1 MRFGYA
7 RVSTDDQ
14 NLDRQRIALGREAC
28 AEVIEE
34 KKSGITARHR
44 LDALLGR
51 LKVGDELIVTEL
63 DRLGRST
70 GEVIMMMDD
79 LTKRGAI
86 LRVLSMPSLDIRSD
100 DGRLIADIMASFAA
114 HERRRTRRRQEQGIA
129 AAKAAGR
136 HLGRRPKMN
145 GQQIE
150 EARARLKADEPVPVV
165 ARAYGVCAKT
175 LRDTMKRTG
184 FGNRPESRV
193 DLGS

>member
-1 MRFGYA
+1 MRYGYA
-7 RVSTDDQ
+7 RVSNDDQ
-14 NLDRQRIALGREAC
+14 NLDRQRIALAREGC
-28 AEVIEE
+28 AETVEE
-34 KKSGITARHR
+34 KKSGVTVRHR
-44 LDALLGR
+44 LDALLTR
-51 LKVGDELIVTEL
+51 LTAGDELVVTEL

-79 LTKRGAI
+79 LTKRGAL

-145 GQQIE
+145 GQQIA
-150 EARARLKADEPVPVV
+150 EARARLDADEPASIV
-165 ARAYGVCAKT
+165 ARAYGVTVKT
-175 LRDTMKRTG
+175 LRATLG
-184 FGNRPESRV
+184 RV
-193 DLGS
+193 SPIQ